1 MFKCLDV
8 TLVTTAVCSAMLFLF
23 YLLGDYGKLG
33 HGNNVTQKLPRLILG
48 PFTAK
53 VCIPAFIWLSVMS
66 LVLTSLCYGV
76 VSVSS
81 ALSSYRRR

>member
-8 TLVTTAVCSAMLFLF
+8 TLVTSAVYLAMLFLF

-53 VCIPAFIWLSVMS
+53 VCI
-66 LVLTSLCYGV
+66 
-76 VSVSS
+76 
-81 ALSSYRRR
+81 